1 MMENEGALKIADK
14 IIVGNSSLTDAY
26 IRAKDQLKMEAEQA
40 ENDAQH
46 NHIHELGEADNVETM
61 TSEDKK
67 KMWGDNPIQL

>member
-1 MMENEGALKIADK
+1 
-14 IIVGNSSLTDAY
+14 
-26 IRAKDQLKMEAEQA
+26 MEAEQA